1 MHPPSSS
8 SLSPT
13 ASDSI
18 PLVPSPFPISH
29 QQPVPNSVAFDA
41 MMTTIGER
49 EVVPQPLECLQGIQI
64 PPFLSK
70 TFDFVDDPNLDPII
84 SWGSNGQSFVVWD
97 PIEFARIILPR
108 NFKHNNFSSFVR
120 QLNTYGFRKIDT
132 DRWEFAHGSF
142 LKGKRYL
149 LKNIQRRKSNQST
162 NDEANNQSIE
172 AEVERLRKE
181 KTEMMQEVIELQHEQ
196 RETHRY
202 MESVNEKLK
211 AAEHS
216 QKQMVS
222 FLGKVIGKPTFL
234 SSLRA
239 KKEQQIRISAPR
251 TARKFVEYQPHEL
264 IPLSNLDFG
273 IETHDHDSKG
283 KTMLDMQSEAGP
295 EDYLSPPA
303 DLVKGKKVLEPISGG
318 IEDITVK
325 QEDIWSMGFE
335 TNAETWTDLG
345 NYELPEFGAG
355 RGDLSELWNLGTS
368 GGDNWQS
375 EDISFD
381 DEIGTQRYP

>member
-84 SWGSNGQSFVVWD
+84 SWGSNGQSFV
-97 PIEFARIILPR
+97 
-108 NFKHNNFSSFVR
+108 
-120 QLNTYGFRKIDT
+120 GFRKIDT